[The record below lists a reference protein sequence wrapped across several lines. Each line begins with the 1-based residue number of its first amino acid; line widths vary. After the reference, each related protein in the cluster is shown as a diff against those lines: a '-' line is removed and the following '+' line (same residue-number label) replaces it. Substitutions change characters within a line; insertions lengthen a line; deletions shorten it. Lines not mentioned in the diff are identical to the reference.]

1 MVSID
6 SIRTAF
12 LIAELNDLEVMAA
25 DVGNAYLHGYTKE
38 KIYTVAGPEFGD
50 LQGLILI
57 CIKSLYG
64 LKTSMGRWH
73 EALSE
78 TLQLIGFH
86 PSKADPDLWMRDAG
100 GHWEYI
106 AVYSDDLLVFSKDP
120 VKILRGLETL
130 YPLKGVGKPE
140 FYLGGDVNM
149 TKMANGISHAFSART
164 YIKNVCDKIEKMFET
179 TLKNYGSPLEGGY
192 HPELDK
198 SSLLVGDEINNFA
211 C

>member
-1 MVSID
+1 
-6 SIRTAF
+6 
-12 LIAELNDLEVMAA
+12 
-25 DVGNAYLHGYTKE
+25 
-38 KIYTVAGPEFGD
+38 
-50 LQGLILI
+50 
-57 CIKSLYG
+57 
-64 LKTSMGRWH
+64 
-73 EALSE
+73 
-78 TLQLIGFH
+78 
-86 PSKADPDLWMRDAG
+86 MRDAG

-149 TKMANGISHAFSART
+149 TKTARGISHTFSART

-198 SSLLVGDEINNFA
+198 SSLLVGDEINKFCMLVGSAN
-211 C
+211 